1 MWYALAIA
9 VASMGMYFILA
20 HKDRELSGRAPHRA
34 IRAFRDSVDTVVAGM
49 SHKIGYAISA
59 ATKSFAQVT
68 KQTCVKGGKI
78 CVMCC
83 TVAYQRGAAG
93 ARAIARAARTAS
105 KKIAHPSSRDD
116 SATLAQR

>member
-20 HKDRELSGRAPHRA
+20 HKDRELSGRTPHRA
-34 IRAFRDSVDTVVAGM
+34 IREFRDSVDTVVAGL
-49 SHKIGYAISA
+49 SHKIGHTISV
-59 ATKSFAQVT
+59 ATRSFAQVA
-68 KQTCVKGGKI
+68 KRVCAGGGKI
-78 CVMCC
+78 CIMCC